1 MALKDVNGDKDAF
14 ANAAKKIA
22 ETSEFNLV
30 LMTEDPGVM
39 KAAVDVCGFKRPLM
53 YAATDNNV
61 DALGAIA
68 KEQNLPLA
76 VRADSVEGLI
86 PLTDKLAE
94 MEALLL
100 SEMRRLDDPYCLW
113 NQPDDGLEPPSLRGQ
128 PTQNKKKTKRK
139 E

>member
-14 ANAAKKIA
+14 ASTAKKIA

-61 DALGAIA
+61 NDLGVIA

-76 VRADSVEGLI
+76 VRADSAEGLV
-86 PLTDKLAE
+86 PLTEKL
-94 MEALLL
+94 
-100 SEMRRLDDPYCLW
+100 
-113 NQPDDGLEPPSLRGQ
+113 DGMVSRTLFWTRVPGKSSRPIRIRWRSAGR
-128 PTQNKKKTKRK
+128 P
-139 E
+139 